1 MKTIKRVL
9 VLLIMIL
16 VVVIYLTNKD
26 TKIYY
31 VSLGD
36 GLGRGMNAN
45 DKIGYGYSDYIKEY
59 LEDIDKLEFY
69 TKQFSDKDKRTTDI
83 INNINDNIEIIE
95 DSKPLTIK
103 KALMHADIITL
114 STGLNELLYKLQNE
128 NLDSYQMYKY
138 IDNLIEDIDDL
149 IDIIKKYCKED
160 IFILGYYNPYVN
172 KNVSDDIDKYIKY
185 ANNKLIEL
193 SKDEEI
199 IYIDLYNILKNN
211 SQVFTS
217 VDSNY
222 PNIDG
227 YKLISREI
235 IEKIEKKVIKT
246 LKEM

>member
-149 IDIIKKYCKED
+149 IDIYRSS
-160 IFILGYYNPYVN
+160 LGLN
-172 KNVSDDIDKYIKY
+172 
-185 ANNKLIEL
+185 L
-193 SKDEEI
+193 SCNE
-199 IYIDLYNILKNN
+199 
-211 SQVFTS
+211 VT
-217 VDSNY
+217 
-222 PNIDG
+222 
-227 YKLISREI
+227 
-235 IEKIEKKVIKT
+235 IKT
-246 LKEM
+246 FCTGFTNAKRATIQANIIFTVMIRIFLIPRKGT

>member
-36 GLGRGMNAN
+36 GLGRGINAN

-138 IDNLIEDIDDL
+138 ID
-149 IDIIKKYCKED
+149 Y
-160 IFILGYYNPYVN
+160 
-172 KNVSDDIDKYIKY
+172 
-185 ANNKLIEL
+185 
-193 SKDEEI
+193 
-199 IYIDLYNILKNN
+199 
-211 SQVFTS
+211 
-217 VDSNY
+217 
-222 PNIDG
+222 
-227 YKLISREI
+227 
-235 IEKIEKKVIKT
+235 
-246 LKEM
+246 